1 MIKIPIQSRTL
12 ALLAVIIPLLALL
25 VYVALRTGPLSPV
38 PVTDVRVE
46 SRELHPVLFGVG
58 SVEARYTYKIG
69 PTFTGRIKQ
78 LVVEVG
84 DYVKAGD
91 VLGEMEP
98 VDLEDRVNSQ
108 EAALKHAEATINE
121 AIARHIFAQSQAK
134 RYEDLYSASSVSEEA
149 VMTKRQEL
157 SITEASLAAARANLV
172 RTRSDRDALVAQR
185 ENLYLIAPV
194 EGVVTQRNA
203 DPGTTI
209 VAGQAAL
216 ELIDSSS
223 LWINARFDQVSA
235 AGLAAGLPATIVLRS
250 QNSLALNGHVQ
261 RVEIKADEVTEEILA
276 KIAFAQTPLPLPPLG
291 ELAEVTVNLPALPAR
306 VLIPNA
312 AIRRQGNQSGV
323 WQIINDEPVFT
334 PVTLGR
340 SDLDGNVQVLKG
352 IEEGDRIIVYSEKAL
367 DTHSR
372 IHLVEHIPGV
382 SR

>member
-1 MIKIPIQSRTL
+1 MIKLPIQSRTL

-46 SRELHPVLFGVG
+46 SRELHPALFGVG
-58 SVEARYTYKIG
+58 TVEARYTYKIG

-91 VLGEMEP
+91 VLGEMEQ

-108 EAALKHAEATINE
+108 EAALKHAEAAINE

-134 RYEDLYSASSVSEEA
+134 RYEDLYSAGSVSEEA

-157 SITEASLAAARANLV
+157 SITEASLAAARANLA

-185 ENLYLIAPV
+185 DNLYLIAPV

-276 KIAFAQTPLPLPPLG
+276 KIVFDQIPLPLPPLG
-291 ELAEVTVNLPALPAR
+291 ELAEVTVDLPALPAR

-323 WQIINDEPVFT
+323 WKIINDAPVFT

-340 SDLDGNVQVLKG
+340 SDLDGSVQVLKG

-372 IHLVEHIPGV
+372 IHLVERIPGV